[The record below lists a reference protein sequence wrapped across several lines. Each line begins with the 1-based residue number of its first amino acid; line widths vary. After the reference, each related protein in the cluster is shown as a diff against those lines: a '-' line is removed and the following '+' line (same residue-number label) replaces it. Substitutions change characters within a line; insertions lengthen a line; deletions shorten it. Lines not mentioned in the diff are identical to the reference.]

1 MGAELG
7 HHLGYPAGA
16 AKPEAEGNQRNGT
29 TGKTVLTGEGPLR
42 VEIPRDRDGTCHF
55 SPFSSQSVFGVFEPV
70 RLANGHLEGAQG
82 WLFFAGVATGCRGL
96 AATGASF
103 GARYEWPSRTMQ

>member
-16 AKPEAEGNQRNGT
+16 AKPDAAGNQRNGT

-42 VEIPRDRDGTCHF
+42 VEIPET
-55 SPFSSQSVFGVFEPV
+55 
-70 RLANGHLEGAQG
+70 
-82 WLFFAGVATGCRGL
+82 ATVGS
-96 AATGASF
+96 T
-103 GARYEWPSRTMQ
+103 PS